1 MIDAIG
7 EIGSYPFKA
16 VFNSFRYIVS
26 YEFRGKTH
34 ARWRDENLLYILGEV
49 VFCLA
54 FTLVTLMLLVYLVMG
69 L

>member
-7 EIGSYPFKA
+7 EIGSYPFKV
-16 VFNSFRYIVS
+16 VFNSFCYIFS
-26 YEFRGKTH
+26 SEFRGRTH

-54 FTLVTLMLLVYLVMG
+54 FTLVTLVLLVYLVMG

>member
-16 VFNSFRYIVS
+16 VLNSFRYIIS
-26 YEFRGKTH
+26 SEFRGRTH
-34 ARWRDENLLYILGEV
+34 ARWRDENLFYVFGEV
-49 VFCLA
+49 VFCSV
-54 FTLVTLMLLVYLVMG
+54 FTLVTLVLLVYLVMG

>member
-16 VFNSFRYIVS
+16 VFNSFRYIIS
-26 YEFRGKTH
+26 SEFRGRTH
-34 ARWRDENLLYILGEV
+34 NRWRDENLLYVLGEV
-49 VFCLA
+49 VFCFA